1 MNVKAVIFDLDG
13 TLASFNLD
21 YKTIRAEVRVYLM
34 SAGVPASVLSVN
46 ESIFEMLKK
55 TEIFIKN
62 SGKSAKIRERIRN
75 EALSIAEKYE
85 LEAAKNTSLLP
96 GVVETLKSLKLLK
109 IKIGLF
115 TLNSEKSVDYILK
128 SFKLSGFFEAIVP
141 RDKVDYVKPHPEHLA
156 AAMKM
161 VGFSAAST
169 VVVGDSA
176 VDMRSAKELKAIAI
190 GLPTGVSTQDQLVSS
205 GANYIITSI
214 TDLPVLIEKLNKT
227 ADIKDEA

>member
-21 YKTIRAEVRVYLM
+21 YKTVRAEVRGYLM
-34 SAGVPASVLSVN
+34 NVGVPASVLSIN

-62 SGKSAKIRERIRN
+62 SGKPSKVRERIRN

-85 LEAAKNTSLLP
+85 LEAAKNASLLP
-96 GVVETLKSLKLLK
+96 GVIETLRALKRLE

-115 TLNSEKSVDYILK
+115 TLNSEKSVNYIIK
-128 SFKLSGFFEAIVP
+128 RFKLVDFFEAIVP
-141 RDKVDYVKPHPEHLA
+141 RNKVDYVKPHPEHLA
-156 AAMKM
+156 VAMKA
-161 VGFSAAST
+161 VGSSAANT
-169 VVVGDSA
+169 LVVGDSA
-176 VDMRSAKELKAIAI
+176 VDMRSAKELKAIAV
-190 GLPTGVSTQDQLVSS
+190 GLPTGVSTVDQLVSN

-227 ADIKDEA
+227 ESM